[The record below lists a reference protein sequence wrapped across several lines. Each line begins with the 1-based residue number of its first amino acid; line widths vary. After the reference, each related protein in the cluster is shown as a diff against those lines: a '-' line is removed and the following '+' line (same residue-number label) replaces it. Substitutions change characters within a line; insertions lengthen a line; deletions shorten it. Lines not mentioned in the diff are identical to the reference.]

1 MENAQI
7 LTELYEVIKQNTP
20 DQYARIIRERA
31 SYSFLYHLS
40 EIRQNLIGW
49 LPIDATKRVL
59 EWASYFHTGDSDRNA
74 VI

>member
-31 SYSFLYHLS
+31 SYSFCT
-40 EIRQNLIGW
+40 ICRKFVR
-49 LPIDATKRVL
+49 T
-59 EWASYFHTGDSDRNA
+59 
-74 VI
+74 